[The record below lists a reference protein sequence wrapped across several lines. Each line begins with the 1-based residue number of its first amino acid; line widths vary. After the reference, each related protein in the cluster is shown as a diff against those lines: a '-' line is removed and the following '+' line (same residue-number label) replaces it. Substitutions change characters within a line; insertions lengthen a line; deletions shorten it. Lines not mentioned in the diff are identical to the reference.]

1 MSLLKV
7 KVTANS
13 HRPGIVGLNG
23 SVLHVRVA
31 APPVDGRANAEVCAT
46 VAELLKLSR
55 SQVEIKTG
63 HSAKLKTLLVSGI
76 DEQQLF
82 AILRQCLAVNSQ
94 GYLDI

>member
-1 MSLLKV
+1 MLLRV

-13 HRPGIVGLNG
+13 RRPGIVGLAG
-23 SVLHVRVA
+23 SVLHVKVA
-31 APPVDGRANAEVCAT
+31 APPVDGLANAEVCAA
-46 VAELLKLSR
+46 VAELLKLPS

-63 HSAKLKTLLVSGI
+63 HSAKLKTLLVSGV

-82 AILRQCLAVNSQ
+82 AILRQCSLVNSQ